1 MSPCCTVNLSRLS
14 IERGVGRQVILEPS
28 PRERWVTGEVFAAPC
43 AYEFEESAFADTQ
56 GDGGVRCSEL
66 HELVRPCCDSE
77 PAASARICFCGS
89 VIGSPLL
96 RSEMSRLSIERDVGR
111 QVVLGPLPREC
122 LGDWGGVRRLR
133 VRTSWKS
140 PRFAFARGY
149 GGVRCSELHEL
160 VRPCCDGEPAASARI
175 CFCGSVIGS
184 PLLRSEVSRLS
195 IERDV

>member
-96 RSEMSRLSIERDVGR
+96 RSEVSRLSIERDVGR
-111 QVVLGPLPREC
+111 QVVLGPSPREC

-133 VRTSWKS
+133 VRTSSRS
-140 PRFAFARGY
+140 PRSRPREATVEC
-149 GGVRCSELHEL
+149 GVANS
-160 VRPCCDGEPAASARI
+160 PNSSARVVMA
-175 CFCGSVIGS
+175 SLRRRANL
-184 PLLRSEVSRLS
+184 LLRV
-195 IERDV
+195 